1 MLVLGIETSGHEVS
15 FALTRDCQV
24 VSERVH
30 PTAKDLSCN
39 ITLWIEELLREA
51 RVAVRQVD
59 GIGVSVGPGSW
70 TSLRIGVSTG
80 KALAQA
86 LRIPAV
92 GIGTFD
98 ALAQRAAV
106 LWGSGSLIPLACSRR
121 DEVFAG
127 FYKLARGQWQQFES
141 PGAYPLTELLDR
153 LPSLESPVHVC
164 GDGARTYREAIR
176 QRFPDVVECEP
187 LVSHASTIALLAE
200 SRMAVTVCP
209 QSLHSVKPIY
219 LLPSQA
225 ELRAGSLV
233 TES

>member
-1 MLVLGIETSGHEVS
+1 MS
-15 FALTRDCQV
+15 FALTRECQV
-24 VSERVH
+24 VSERVY

-39 ITLWIEELLREA
+39 IMLWIAELLGEA
-51 RVAVRQVD
+51 RVAIQHVD

-98 ALAQRAAV
+98 ALAQRAAQR
-106 LWGSGSLIPLACSRR
+106 WDSGSLVPLACSRR

-127 FYKLARGQWQQFES
+127 FYKLDRGRWQQFES
-141 PGAYPLTELLDR
+141 PVAYPLPELLDR

-164 GDGARTYREAIR
+164 GDGARTYKEAIH

-209 QSLHSVKPIY
+209 DSLHGIRPVY

-225 ELRAGSLV
+225 EFRAGILV